1 MGREFFVSLNDN
13 DIIIFPI
20 IYNLKKIMSFNNL
33 LAVHTFTPSLTLTNS
48 LSGSTPVS
56 MASPSTGA
64 TSYTIVWPN
73 AAGTIGQSLVVASV
87 SGSLVN
93 LTWTG
98 GSFDAAPS
106 KPSVRVS
113 VIEKK

>member
-1 MGREFFVSLNDN
+1 
-13 DIIIFPI
+13 
-20 IYNLKKIMSFNNL
+20 
-33 LAVHTFTPSLTLTNS
+33 
-48 LSGSTPVS
+48 

-98 GSFDAAPS
+98 GGSFDAAPS